1 MLAEGETRSYLWDVG
16 ILRIKRRRR
25 NALQSHGKQ
34 TPYGNS
40 TSASFIRV
48 KSSPSIS
55 WGRKKIQSFHWSR
68 FPPHSSRISAT
79 WNLLLSI
86 HRLMPFFSLNILA
99 LDTNILQVTHE
110 SCEEII
116 RHIYVKHEA
125 KLIWPY
131 LSTTVGKQQGS
142 VPYCLQPT

>member
-1 MLAEGETRSYLWDVG
+1 
-16 ILRIKRRRR
+16 
-25 NALQSHGKQ
+25 
-34 TPYGNS
+34 
-40 TSASFIRV
+40 
-48 KSSPSIS
+48 
-55 WGRKKIQSFHWSR
+55 
-68 FPPHSSRISAT
+68 
-79 WNLLLSI
+79 
-86 HRLMPFFSLNILA
+86 MPFFSLNILA

-131 LSTTVGKQQGS
+131 ISTTVGKQQGS